1 MNSAPAWQHLET
13 DMPDKHHWENVYA
26 NRAIDAV
33 SWYQAHA
40 ERSVDLIR
48 KLVIAKDD
56 PIIDVGGGASVL
68 VDDLL
73 AEHYADLTVLDL
85 SGAALAAARA
95 RLGAVT
101 TPVRWIEGD
110 VTTAALPQARYA
122 LWHDRA
128 VFHFLTTPEQREA
141 YVRQVLH
148 AVRPGGHV
156 IVATFAEDGPTE
168 CSGLPVVRYDAEH
181 LHGEFGAPF
190 ELLGHEREE
199 HVTPAGRV
207 QSFLY
212 CFCRRSH
219 S

>member
-1 MNSAPAWQHLET
+1 M
-13 DMPDKHHWENVYA
+13 
-26 NRAIDAV
+26 
-33 SWYQAHA
+33 
-40 ERSVDLIR
+40 
-48 KLVIAKDD
+48 
-56 PIIDVGGGASVL
+56 L

-73 AEHYADLTVLDL
+73 DAGHSDLTVLDL
-85 SGAALAAARA
+85 SGAALTAARA
-95 RLGAVT
+95 RLGQRADSVH
-101 TPVRWIEGD
+101 WLEGD
-110 VTTAALPQARYA
+110 VTRVELPKARFA

-148 AVRPGGHV
+148 AVKPGGHV

-168 CSGLPVVRYDAEH
+168 CSGLPVMRYDADG

-219 S
+219 A

>member
-1 MNSAPAWQHLET
+1 
-13 DMPDKHHWENVYA
+13 MPDKDHWEKIYGS
-26 NRAIDAV
+26 RAVDAV
-33 SWYQAHA
+33 SWYQQHA
-40 ERSVDLIR
+40 SRSVALIH
-48 KLVIAKDD
+48 KLGIAKHE

-73 AEHYADLTVLDL
+73 ADGYADLTVLDL
-85 SGAALAAARA
+85 SAAALAAARTRIGERA
-95 RLGAVT
+95 AAVN
-101 TPVRWIEGD
+101 WMEGD
-110 VTTAALPQARYA
+110 VTRADLPPGRYA

-128 VFHFLTTPEQREA
+128 VFHFLTMPEEREA

-168 CSGLPVVRYDAEH
+168 CSGLPVMRYDAEH
-181 LHGEFGAPF
+181 LHDEFGKPF
-190 ELLGHEREE
+190 DLLGHEREE

-212 CFCRRSH
+212 CFCRRAPN
-219 S
+219 

>member
-1 MNSAPAWQHLET
+1 
-13 DMPDKHHWENVYA
+13 MPDKAHWEKVYGS
-26 NRAIDAV
+26 RAIDAV
-33 SWYQAHA
+33 SWYQEHA
-40 ERSVDLIR
+40 ERSLDLIR
-48 KLVIAKDD
+48 KLGIAKSD

-68 VDDLL
+68 ADDLL
-73 AEHYADLTVLDL
+73 ADAYTDLTVLDL
-85 SGAALAAARA
+85 SGAALTAART
-95 RLGAVT
+95 RLGARGASVQ
-101 TPVRWIEGD
+101 WMEGD
-110 VTTAALPQARYA
+110 VTRAELPQGRYA

-128 VFHFLTTPEQREA
+128 VFHFLTTPEQRDA

-168 CSGLPVVRYDAEH
+168 CSGLPVMRYDADG
-181 LHGEFGAPF
+181 LHSEFGAPF

>member
-1 MNSAPAWQHLET
+1 
-13 DMPDKHHWENVYA
+13 MPDKSHWEKVYG

-33 SWYQAHA
+33 SWYQEHA
-40 ERSVDLIR
+40 ERSLDLIR
-48 KLVIAKDD
+48 KLGIAKSE

-73 AEHYADLTVLDL
+73 ADGYADLTVLDL
-85 SGAALAAARA
+85 SGAALLAART
-95 RLGAVT
+95 RLGARAAS
-101 TPVRWIEGD
+101 VRWIEGD
-110 VTTAALPQARYA
+110 VTRTALPQGRYA

-128 VFHFLTTPEQREA
+128 VFHFLTTPELRDT

-148 AVRPGGHV
+148 AVRPGGYV

-168 CSGLPVVRYDAEH
+168 CSGLPVMRYDAAG

-190 ELLGHEREE
+190 ELLGHEHEQ
-199 HVTPAGRV
+199 HLTPAGRV

-212 CFCRRSH
+212 CFCRRSN

>member
-1 MNSAPAWQHLET
+1 
-13 DMPDKHHWENVYA
+13 MPDKAHWDKVYGS
-26 NRAIDAV
+26 RAIDAV
-33 SWYQAHA
+33 SWYQEHA
-40 ERSVDLIR
+40 ERSLDLIG
-48 KLVIAKDD
+48 KLGIGKDE

-73 AEHYADLTVLDL
+73 ADGYTELTVLDL
-85 SGAALAAARA
+85 SGAALTAARA
-95 RLGAVT
+95 RLGARAVS
-101 TPVRWIEGD
+101 VQWIEGD
-110 VTTAALPQARYA
+110 VTHAELPCGRYA

-128 VFHFLTTPEQREA
+128 VFHFLTTPEQRDA
-141 YVRQVLH
+141 YVCQVLH
-148 AVRPGGHV
+148 AVRPGGHI

-168 CSGLPVVRYDAEH
+168 CSGLPVMRYDADG

-212 CFCRRSH
+212 CFCRRNH

>member
-1 MNSAPAWQHLET
+1 
-13 DMPDKHHWENVYA
+13 MPDKRHWENVYT

-33 SWYQAHA
+33 SWYQEHA

-48 KLVIAKDD
+48 KLGIGKDEA
-56 PIIDVGGGASVL
+56 IIDVGGGASVL

-73 AEHYADLTVLDL
+73 DADHSDLTVLDL
-85 SGAALAAARA
+85 SGAALTAARA
-95 RLGAVT
+95 RLGQRAASVH
-101 TPVRWIEGD
+101 WLEGD
-110 VTTAALPQARYA
+110 VTQVDLPKARFA

-128 VFHFLTTPEQREA
+128 VFHFLTAPEQREG

-148 AVRPGGHV
+148 AVKPGGHV
-156 IVATFAEDGPTE
+156 IVATFADDGPTE
-168 CSGLPVVRYDAEH
+168 CSGLPVMRYDAEH
-181 LHGEFGAPF
+181 LHDEFGAPF

-219 S
+219 A

>member
-1 MNSAPAWQHLET
+1 
-13 DMPDKHHWENVYA
+13 MPDKAHWEKVYG

-33 SWYQAHA
+33 SWYQEHA
-40 ERSVDLIR
+40 ERSLDLIR
-48 KLVIAKDD
+48 KLGIAKSES
-56 PIIDVGGGASVL
+56 IIDVGGGASVL

-73 AEHYADLTVLDL
+73 ADGYADLTVLDL
-85 SGAALAAARA
+85 SGAALVAART
-95 RLGAVT
+95 RLGARAASVQ
-101 TPVRWIEGD
+101 WIEGD
-110 VTTAALPQARYA
+110 VTRAALPQGRYA

-128 VFHFLTTPEQREA
+128 VFHFLTTPELRDA

-168 CSGLPVVRYDAEH
+168 CSGLPVMRYDAH
-181 LHGEFGAPF
+181 GLHDEFGAPF
-190 ELLGHEREE
+190 ELLGHEHEE

-212 CFCRRSH
+212 CFCRRSY

>member
-1 MNSAPAWQHLET
+1 MDFAPPWLHSENA
-13 DMPDKHHWENVYA
+13 MPDKTHWEKVYA
-26 NRAIDAV
+26 NRAINAV
-33 SWYQAHA
+33 SWYQEHA
-40 ERSVDLIR
+40 ERSLDLIR
-48 KLVIAKDD
+48 KLGIAKSD

-73 AEHYADLTVLDL
+73 ADAYTDLTVLDL
-85 SGAALAAARA
+85 SGAALAAARV
-95 RLGAVT
+95 RLGARGASVQ
-101 TPVRWIEGD
+101 WMEGD
-110 VTTAALPQARYA
+110 ITRAELPQGHYA

-128 VFHFLTTPEQREA
+128 VFHFLTTPEQRDA

-148 AVRPGGHV
+148 ALRPGGHV

-168 CSGLPVVRYDAEH
+168 CSGLPVMRYDADG

>member
-1 MNSAPAWQHLET
+1 MNSAPPWPHWENT
-13 DMPDKHHWENVYA
+13 MPDKTHWEKVYA

-33 SWYQAHA
+33 SWYQEHA
-40 ERSVDLIR
+40 GRSMDLIR
-48 KLVIAKDD
+48 KLDIARAE

-73 AEHYADLTVLDL
+73 DAGYADLTVLDL
-85 SGAALAAARA
+85 SGAALSAART
-95 RLGAVT
+95 RLGARADL
-101 TPVRWIEGD
+101 VRWLEGD
-110 VTTAALPQARYA
+110 VTRAELPPRRYA

-128 VFHFLTTPEQREA
+128 VFHFLTTPELRET

-168 CSGLPVVRYDAEH
+168 CSGLPVMRYDAGS
-181 LHGEFGAPF
+181 LHGEFGVPF

-199 HVTPAGRV
+199 HITPAGRV